1 MTSRDRDFFHARG
14 FARASSLEMAIT
26 FNPVSLVSS
35 GLIWFIRKC
44 GGKSVFKLTAQNV
57 HVVHSL
63 QWLMR
68 VAFAIHNNNKEYPRN
83 TKTCST
89 FP

>member
-1 MTSRDRDFFHARG
+1 MTARR

-26 FNPVSLVSS
+26 FNPVSIVSS

-44 GGKSVFKLTAQNV
+44 GGKSVFKLTVQNV

-63 QWLMR
+63 QWLMQ
-68 VAFAIHNNNKEYPRN
+68 VAFAIHNNIEYPRI
-83 TKTCST
+83 TKTCSVPNT
-89 FP
+89 FPLKL